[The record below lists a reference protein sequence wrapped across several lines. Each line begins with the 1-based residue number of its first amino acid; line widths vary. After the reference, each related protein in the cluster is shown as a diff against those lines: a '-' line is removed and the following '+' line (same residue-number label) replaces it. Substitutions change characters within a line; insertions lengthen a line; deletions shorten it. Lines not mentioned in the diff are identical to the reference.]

1 MSADGR
7 VVKGPMVLTISK
19 CWDEGVKDDSVV
31 DGFREDGEL
40 LLASNCSD
48 DGAID
53 DSEDNGP
60 NEVGDSL
67 RDIVGVLDSTM
78 LAVGALDGFLSVG
91 LRVNGDTPLG
101 LHVLIS
107 TAVDGSNVDANP
119 LGEFVGTTV

>member
-1 MSADGR
+1 
-7 VVKGPMVLTISK
+7 MVLTISK
-19 CWDEGVKDDSVV
+19 FWDEGVM

-48 DGAID
+48 DGAIE
-53 DSEDNGP
+53 DSEENGP

-67 RDIVGVLDSTM
+67 RDEVGVLDSTM
-78 LAVGALDGFLSVG
+78 LAVGALDGFLTVG
-91 LRVNGDTPLG
+91 LRVNGVP
-101 LHVLIS
+101 VLIS